1 MVRVQ
6 QKSTRQNHRFS
17 RNHPA
22 FPAQWFYGLYVI
34 SPVTR
39 LCCHRRLRID
49 RRKLS
54 ANLGAPGPHDF
65 AVRNNVIRLLTPL
78 RPSRPAPN
86 VRDDREAPLMWVRDA
101 RKDRRD
107 LPDGARENCTTGN
120 SRMACM
126 RCRLRRIRRVGKAKA
141 CPPFRPRALMDG
153 GHGALRLCPPYEIP
167 LDCFIALLLVM
178 TKDGRSECQRLLTA
192 IERRMMLG

>member
-1 MVRVQ
+1 LRASRRMGRVKIADTTSRSRGTRCPSFSNNRPSLRGEGARKTGRRLAPMVRVQ

-78 RPSRPAPN
+78 RPSHPAPN

-101 RKDRRD
+101 RMIVLICPTWQCPSPCGRLARR
-107 LPDGARENCTTGN
+107 AICAWR
-120 SRMACM
+120 ACVT
-126 RCRLRRIRRVGKAKA
+126 L
-141 CPPFRPRALMDG
+141 
-153 GHGALRLCPPYEIP
+153 
-167 LDCFIALLLVM
+167 IASL
-178 TKDGRSECQRLLTA
+178 
-192 IERRMMLG
+192 